1 MHACHAPDGS
11 RGVGSG
17 QRGGGGCL
25 VNHQHTWHTMNRPKV
40 VQGTIK
46 KKDNKTNRTT
56 QTIDDNQKDEK
67 EQKDENEPKFPKR
80 YSYAGNRCRKTAE

>member
-1 MHACHAPDGS
+1 MHVTRQMVHAALAVD
-11 RGVGSG
+11 RGEV
-17 QRGGGGCL
+17 GGCL

-67 EQKDENEPKFPKR
+67 KQKDVQSTKISKTL
-80 YSYAGNRCRKTAE
+80 YAGNRCRKTTE